1 VEEQINLAKVLLSKG
16 NSANTRLSLDG
27 CENQLPSIGNFAD
40 DKCHKEAKCKQ
51 SFFLKAF

>member
-1 VEEQINLAKVLLSKG
+1 LAKVLLSKG